1 MWWVNNTKFKTQK
14 KGNVMPQTRGE
25 MMKFNSVE
33 LQAMVAA
40 EPDEVTSCVKQM
52 REMDGPVLLEIKAQ
66 TGSRPDLGRPT
77 RTPIQNKTDLME
89 FLKYWEPLSMIKLSP
104 MPILTFV
111 KCRSIIYM
119 YTYAFGCRQVVLL
132 YSSYLSMWH
141 LKAKHTSIR
150 VYAHINAKI

>member
-1 MWWVNNTKFKTQK
+1 
-14 KGNVMPQTRGE
+14 MPQTRGE

-89 FLKYWEPLSMIKLSP
+89 FLKY
-104 MPILTFV
+104 
-111 KCRSIIYM
+111 
-119 YTYAFGCRQVVLL
+119 
-132 YSSYLSMWH
+132 
-141 LKAKHTSIR
+141 
-150 VYAHINAKI
+150 